1 MDRISVNIQGETI
14 ECPSRTT
21 LYELANKKKLQYLGL
36 VFDQLCQILRKIRT
50 GFRSLF

>member
-21 LYELANKKKLQYLGL
+21 LYELAQKNQDRFSQPILAAYL
-36 VFDQLCQILRKIRT
+36 
-50 GFRSLF
+50 SLIHI

>member
-21 LYELANKKKLQYLGL
+21 LYELAQKNQDR
-36 VFDQLCQILRKIRT
+36 FSQPILAAYCDSSFYMIIWDIR
-50 GFRSLF
+50 

>member
-21 LYELANKKKLQYLGL
+21 LYELAQKNQGP
-36 VFDQLCQILRKIRT
+36 VFAAYFSSIL
-50 GFRSLF
+50 